1 MTVFSL
7 GARLHLDVSSSL
19 ALSLPQSFVVAKR
32 RQKPAP
38 SSEGA
43 EAAPPHTTDFPQ
55 RKKCSNRFSVN
66 AVTGRGYNPSVFSAC
81 ETSRKASSPCTGE
94 PRRLRRRALN
104 LQKCEPQLSPL
115 LAGCSHPSR
124 CSAKAPHSATFPK
137 GKAMR
142 SVCLAPHGGAEVRA
156 LYTAPFAKAGNKKP
170 GGAGLLL

>member
-1 MTVFSL
+1 MRTRILSVTPINPL
-7 GARLHLDVSSSL
+7 GVT
-19 ALSLPQSFVVAKR
+19 
-32 RQKPAP
+32 AP
-38 SSEGA
+38 LTNKGSQENGI
-43 EAAPPHTTDFPQ
+43 
-55 RKKCSNRFSVN
+55 N
-66 AVTGRGYNPSVFSAC
+66 AITGRGYNPSVFSAC

-137 GKAMR
+137 GKAIR
-142 SVCLAPHGGAEVRA
+142 FVCLVVHGGAEVRA

-170 GGAGLLL
+170 GGAGLQAVENVLRSRAFSFLCIGL